1 MTIDVNQQFD
11 QARRDRMASV
21 GATRRDDGTYVGTGW
36 DANEVIG
43 RDGLDTTLG
52 QAALYTSVPAWHD
65 LGTVIP
71 GGTDDI
77 DQVLTLGGIGFGV
90 EKRNVRYSFMS
101 DGETTPALRT
111 AADYFVTVRTDTGAA
126 LGVVGHKYTPI
137 QNLDLFTFLEDL
149 VNDHGVIWE
158 SAGALR
164 GGKRVF
170 VTMRLPETVTID
182 PSGIS
187 DEIVPFVAMLNSH
200 DGRSPAQAL
209 VTPWR
214 IVCGNTERFAI
225 RDAHS
230 TWKVRH
236 TSGALDRIHEAR
248 RTLGLTVQYYSE
260 WAEEETTLAQTEIAM
275 RDFDQLIADLWPVEN
290 DAPLRTRN
298 AAARRN
304 EQLGQMYRT
313 EADRLGRTAYAA
325 ERVITDYLDHI
336 APRRPG
342 KTMTEE
348 IARATALMEGA
359 DDEIKNKTHK
369 QLMTLVRR

>member
-11 QARRDRMASV
+11 QARRDRMAFT
-21 GATRRDDGTYVGTGW
+21 GATRRADGTYVGTGW

-52 QAALYTSVPAWHD
+52 QAALYTSTPAWHD
-65 LGTVIP
+65 LGNVIP

-90 EKRNVRYSFMS
+90 EKRNVRYSFM
-101 DGETTPALRT
+101 GEDDATPSLRT
-111 AADYFVTVRTDTGAA
+111 ADDYFVTVRTDTGTP
-126 LGVVGHKYTPI
+126 LGVVGSKYEVI
-137 QNLDLFTFLEDL
+137 QNRDLFVFLQDL
-149 VNDHGVIWE
+149 VADHGVIWE

-170 VTMRLPETVTID
+170 VTMRLPETVRID
-182 PSGIS
+182 QQGID
-187 DEIVPFVAMLNSH
+187 DEIVPFVVMLNGH

-214 IVCGNTERFAI
+214 VVCSNTERFAV

-236 TSGALDRIHEAR
+236 TASALDRIAEAR
-248 RTLGLTVQYYSE
+248 RTLGLTVEYYQE
-260 WAEEETTLAQTEIAM
+260 WAAEETLLAQTEIAM
-275 RDFDQLIADLWPVEN
+275 RDFEKLVTDLWPVKD
-290 DAPLRTRN
+290 DAPQRTRN
-298 AAARRN
+298 AAARRS
-304 EQLGQMYRT
+304 EQLGQMYRAET
-313 EADRLGRTAYAA
+313 ERLGRTAYAA
-325 ERVITDYLDHI
+325 ERTITDYLDHV

-348 IARATALMEGA
+348 IARATALLEGA
-359 DDEIKNKTHK
+359 DDEIKNNAHK
-369 QLMTLVRR
+369 RLMTLVRR